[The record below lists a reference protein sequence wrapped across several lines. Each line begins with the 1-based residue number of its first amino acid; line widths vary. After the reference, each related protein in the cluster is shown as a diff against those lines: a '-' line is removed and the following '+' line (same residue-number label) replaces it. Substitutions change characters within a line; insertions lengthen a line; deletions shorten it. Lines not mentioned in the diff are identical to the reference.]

1 MLSLRSNRPAIPPFC
16 VAPAL
21 LPNILCTY
29 IHCTPYSVCM
39 YDMAENKPM
48 VSGSTSLPPLHPR
61 TPLPIPGPPPYT
73 CRMPF
78 AQLWAYPSAKTQ
90 RTVPCIGRGK
100 KGVVWCG
107 MVCICMAVP
116 IPRCIKPA
124 RMMPLCV
131 CMHRSFYAC
140 KYVVCTYAQ
149 ST

>member
-1 MLSLRSNRPAIPPFC
+1 
-16 VAPAL
+16 
-21 LPNILCTY
+21 
-29 IHCTPYSVCM
+29 M

-78 AQLWAYPSAKTQ
+78 ALCPALGIS
-90 RTVPCIGRGK
+90 IGQDPADRSMHRAWK
-100 KGVVWCG
+100 KKVWCGVVWCG

-140 KYVVCTYAQ
+140 KYIVCTYAQ
-149 ST
+149 STYVVHMYVCMSMLQPCVIQCRQDVGNGIGTNK